1 MTCVTTFIR
10 TSANVSISIR
20 GILSL
25 IITIEVSIY
34 IKIDADVRIVC
45 GMFAGGELDHEIIKT
60 KILWK
65 SKSVSADVRVLN
77 QQQTRLNMNFST
89 VACCWRVWCI
99 VAWLEILSLRCMMT
113 GESPLTAHVVRLP
126 WPLFSRN
133 KKYDVT

>member
-60 KILWK
+60 KIL
-65 SKSVSADVRVLN
+65 
-77 QQQTRLNMNFST
+77 
-89 VACCWRVWCI
+89 
-99 VAWLEILSLRCMMT
+99 
-113 GESPLTAHVVRLP
+113 
-126 WPLFSRN
+126 
-133 KKYDVT
+133 